1 MRINDLISDK
11 VLWAAVGINAAMFFV
26 GMVLGS
32 TDLMMLNVFSGAMC
46 YISIKMRDN
55 T

>member
-1 MRINDLISDK
+1 MRINDLTLDK
-11 VLWAAVGINAAMFFV
+11 ILWAAIGINAAMFFV
-26 GMVLGS
+26 GMSLGS
-32 TDLMMLNVFSGAMC
+32 ADLMMLNVFSGAMC